1 MLGLWCDSSRRWL
14 VILAGILASRPP
26 TTAAL
31 GGGGPHSN
39 HARLLTPT
47 LRVCACVCCA
57 YERSYG
63 FAIILLTVLVK
74 AATYP
79 LTKKQVGCGG
89 VPGGL
94 SGRSFCPND
103 GSSSSSSSV
112 RLSLPH
118 LERRPFVSRRWSRR

>member
-1 MLGLWCDSSRRWL
+1 MCVFCVLWMCVFCVFCVLWMCVLSCAVL
-14 VILAGILASRPP
+14 
-26 TTAAL
+26 
-31 GGGGPHSN
+31 
-39 HARLLTPT
+39 
-47 LRVCACVCCA
+47 CACVCCA